1 MSNLIKHRWFEIRH
15 NPVFWL
21 MFSACCAFALFDIG
35 GGGFSYVTGTPMVA
49 GVTRDWKGLF
59 MNSAADCIPP
69 LLIIGGTLAAM
80 MLSRQ
85 FSGRTVD
92 QEVAAGHGR
101 IEILASECAAGF
113 AVPGVPVLISLFAG
127 CLCWAG
133 RLPMPSAPEAAP
145 YFVRVAVLLLLL
157 IFSLS
162 SACIFFVAL
171 FRDTA
176 KTTAAS
182 ALFLTA
188 VCWTMAALEQPLAKI
203 PGTRYPSAPSLPLLL
218 NPVFQM
224 RHVLSA
230 ALPPAQVLQA
240 AGVAVGWS
248 ALFLGA
254 ACCVFRRCELK

>member
-203 PGTRYPSAPSLPLLL
+203 PG
-218 NPVFQM
+218 
-224 RHVLSA
+224 
-230 ALPPAQVLQA
+230 
-240 AGVAVGWS
+240 AGI
-248 ALFLGA
+248 LRRRR
-254 ACCVFRRCELK
+254 FRFC